1 MTRDSLTGPP
11 SYSGCRP
18 RRRRPRFLCG
28 EDGEVDASV
37 VSGVVGRAEEEDND
51 EDKVLDGGDR
61 LLLRGRRT
69 AAGRDVGRRRRE
81 KEGTRPPRMG
91 G

>member
-1 MTRDSLTGPP
+1 
-11 SYSGCRP
+11 
-18 RRRRPRFLCG
+18 
-28 EDGEVDASV
+28 
-37 VSGVVGRAEEEDND
+37 VVGRAEEEDND